1 MKKAI
6 MLKTKRYKFGFVLAK
21 DEEVLIEEAP
31 KGHSDGF
38 YAKKSNDEKDS
49 PLRFGV
55 KRTDFSYK
63 DEPQMF
69 RIDSDRVSQ
78 YEGERVVDTVT
89 LVEEPKK
96 GAKKVL
102 VYSPKLQANV
112 LVYRKDLKLI

>member
-1 MKKAI
+1 

-21 DEEVLIEEAP
+21 GEEVFIEKAGE
-31 KGHSDGF
+31 GHYTGF
-38 YAKKSNDEKDS
+38 LAKKEIDT
-49 PLRFGV
+49 LLHLGV
-55 KRTDFSYK
+55 NRSDFRYK
-63 DEPQMF
+63 DEPQMY

-89 LVEEPKK
+89 LLEEPKK
-96 GAKKVL
+96 GAKKAL

>member
-1 MKKAI
+1 MKTAI

-21 DEEVLIEEAP
+21 GEEVFVEEASA
-31 KGHSDGF
+31 GHYTKF
-38 YAKKSNDEKDS
+38 LAKKEEET
-49 PLRFGV
+49 PLQFGV
-55 KRTDFSYK
+55 HRTDFRYK
-63 DEPQMF
+63 DEPQTF

-96 GAKKVL
+96 GAKKAL